1 MKPSFREILRVLNKH
16 EVEYLV
22 VGGVAAVIHGAPMT
36 TFDLDALIRV
46 SSANAQKI
54 LKALDELDARFREHA
69 ETIRPSE
76 RDLTAGGHLL
86 LMTNAGPLDV
96 LGFAGHGHT
105 YEDLVSSSDTVDT
118 SAGEVQV
125 VDLETLISL
134 KRELGRAKDVAAVE
148 LLEEVDR
155 KRKV

>member
-1 MKPSFREILRVLNKH
+1 MNPSFREILRVLNRH

-22 VGGVAAVIHGAPMT
+22 VGGVAAVIHGAPTT

-54 LKALDELDARFREHA
+54 LDALDELDARFREHQ
-69 ETIRPSE
+69 EIVRPSE

-86 LMTNAGPLDV
+86 LMTNAGPLDI
-96 LGFAGHGHT
+96 LGFAGRGHT
-105 YEDLVSSSDTVDT
+105 YEDLASKSDTVET
-118 SAGEVQV
+118 SAGEVRV
-125 VDLETLISL
+125 VDLESLIAM
-134 KRELGRAKDVAAVE
+134 KRELGRAKDISAVE

-155 KRKV
+155 KRKG